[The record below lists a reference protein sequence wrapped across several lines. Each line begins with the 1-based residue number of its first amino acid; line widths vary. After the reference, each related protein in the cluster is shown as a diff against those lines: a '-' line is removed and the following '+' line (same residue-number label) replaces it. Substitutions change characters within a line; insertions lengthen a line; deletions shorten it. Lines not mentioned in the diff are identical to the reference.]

1 MRSPADE
8 AETIAGDRGPN
19 RSATCRRAAS
29 LAIWE
34 LTVRRKP
41 SGDPGQVHARLLDA
55 LASLPSPWKLQA
67 PTRALPRD
75 AAATTTLRGTFG
87 LGMSASAT
95 YLFRSDRHPDTAQF
109 DDVFVF
115 SFDPARVD
123 LAPLADAVLPAL
135 VTALDAYR
143 ASLSDRALLA
153 KDAAAIAARMRET
166 GVDLDGRHGIH
177 RLSPLAYY
185 DEHLLEAELKLS
197 GHVFVQRA
205 RGWVRPF
212 HRGVLVAMPLEPA
225 RTGQFETADESLRA
239 LAIVGDAVDGGDP
252 LRGLAATGTRLESL
266 LRVLTKGRSR
276 R

>member
-1 MRSPADE
+1 M
-8 AETIAGDRGPN
+8 
-19 RSATCRRAAS
+19 
-29 LAIWE
+29 AIWE

-41 SGDPGQVHARLLDA
+41 SGDPAQVHARLLEA

-67 PTRALPRD
+67 PAAALPRD

-95 YLFRSDRHPDTAQF
+95 YLFRSDRHPDTARF

-123 LAPLADAVLPAL
+123 LAPLGDAVLPAL

-143 ASLSDRALLA
+143 ASLSDRALQA
-153 KDAAAIAARMRET
+153 RDAAAIEARMLQA
-166 GVDLDGRHGIH
+166 GVDLDGRHGIY

-197 GHVFVQRA
+197 GRVFAQRA
-205 RGWVRPF
+205 PGWVRPF
-212 HRGVLVAMPLEPA
+212 HDGVLVAMPLAPA
-225 RTGQFETADESLRA
+225 QRGQFESADEALRA
-239 LAIVGDAVDGGDP
+239 LAIVGDAADHGDGGSGSG
-252 LRGLAATGTRLESL
+252 RSRLTSI
-266 LRVLTKGRSR
+266 LRVLTGGRR
-276 R
+276 RR